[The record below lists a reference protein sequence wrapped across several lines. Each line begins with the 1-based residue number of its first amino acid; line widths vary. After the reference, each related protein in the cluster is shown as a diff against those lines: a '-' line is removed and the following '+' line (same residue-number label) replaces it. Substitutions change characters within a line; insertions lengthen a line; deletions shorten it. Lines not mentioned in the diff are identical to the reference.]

1 MILSPSPGVDGRQ
14 GLNPSKPVIKREEEG
29 EREVGT
35 GGKRERK
42 RGGKLARKEGREKIE
57 KQSNKGRKK

>member
-29 EREVGT
+29 GREGEREGSRDR
-35 GGKRERK
+35 GKER
-42 RGGKLARKEGREKIE
+42 GEG
-57 KQSNKGRKK
+57 N